1 MQADNICI
9 VCVCVCMCVCV
20 CVLIP
25 IDWSFGKSN
34 TAPCVYG
41 EKTNVYW
48 NSVWSG
54 SYIAHAWTWLL

>member
-9 VCVCVCMCVCV
+9 VCV